1 MEFHPVEDLQ
11 ARVTDR
17 GLVVTLGDQLFVT
30 GRADLR
36 ASSAAALNELIDFL
50 DAQPKLSVVVEG
62 HTDSLGAPDFS
73 LRLSQRRADAV
84 VSYLVARQVPASRL
98 RAVGQGDS
106 CPVASNQSAAG
117 REYNRRVEVIIKRPT
132 AVPP

>member
-17 GLVVTLGDQLFVT
+17 GLVVTLGDQLFVN

-36 ASSAAALNELIDFL
+36 ACAAAALNELIDFL
-50 DAQPKLSVVVEG
+50 DAQSNLTVVVEG

-84 VSYLVARQVPASRL
+84 VSYLVARQVPAARL
-98 RAVGQGDS
+98 KAVGKGDS
-106 CPVASNQSAAG
+106 RPVASNQSAAG
-117 REYNRRVEVIIKRPT
+117 REDNRRVEVIIKRPM